1 MINELDTVAL
11 LIDRPDLK
19 LRKGEMG
26 TVVDVLGKGEAFQVE
41 FVDDEGYTYGFETF
55 APGELLKLHH
65 RAKAA

>member
-11 LIDRPDLK
+11 LVDRPDLN

-26 TVVDVLGKGEAFQVE
+26 TVVDVLGDREAFQVE
-41 FVDDEGYTYGFETF
+41 FVDDEGFTYGLATF
-55 APGELLKLHH
+55 AAADLLKLHH

>member
-11 LIDRPDLK
+11 LVDRPDLN

-26 TVVDVLGKGEAFQVE
+26 AVVAVLGEREAFEVE
-41 FVDDEGYTYGFETF
+41 FVDDEGFTYGQAAFP
-55 APGELLKLHH
+55 AADLLKLHH